1 MARTNTAT
9 RGYSWRLIAVAI
21 AAGLGLGL
29 SKRLRSN
36 WLAPRLEDRSAGS
49 GGTPVRANADGVDQ
63 RTGAFGEARSTD
75 EPKAL
80 QHARAREDGRGREAM
95 SPTQIPWAGWK
106 DILWRVYAEIGGD
119 RVLAV
124 GAGVVFFGLLA
135 IFPTITALV
144 SMYGLFTE
152 TSTIIGHLSFLE
164 SVMPPGAF
172 DIVRDQVNRI
182 ISQGGGGLTF
192 AFIFGLAL
200 ALWSANAGIKAIF
213 DALNVIYD
221 EDEKR
226 GFFKLNSISLSFTLG
241 AIALFLLFVASV
253 VVVPIVM
260 NWFGLQGFWDSVV
273 ALLRWPAML
282 VVSLFAFSLLYRF
295 GPSRDKAQWRWLS
308 VGSLFGTIAWLAGSL
323 LFSWYMQNFADYN
336 ATYGSLGAVIGLMMW
351 MWLSTIAILVGAE
364 INAEM
369 EHQTARD
376 TTTGLHKPLG
386 GRGAAMADTVGEA
399 KA

>member
-1 MARTNTAT
+1 MARTNSAT

-21 AAGLGLGL
+21 AAGVGLGL
-29 SKRLRSN
+29 SRRLRSG
-36 WLAPRLEDRSAGS
+36 WLTPRLEDCSAG
-49 GGTPVRANADGVDQ
+49 GRGAPVRPNAEGVDQ

-75 EPKAL
+75 EPKAV
-80 QHARAREDGRGREAM
+80 QHARAHEDGRGREAL
-95 SPTQIPWAGWK
+95 SPTQIPWTGWK
-106 DILWRVYAEIGGD
+106 DILWRVYEEIQGD
-119 RVLAV
+119 RLLAV
-124 GAGVVFFGLLA
+124 AAGVVFFGLLA
-135 IFPTITALV
+135 VFPTITALV
-144 SMYGLFTE
+144 SMYGLFTD
-152 TSTIIGHLSFLE
+152 TGTIIGHLSFLE

-200 ALWSANAGIKAIF
+200 ALWSANAGIKSIF

-226 GFFKLNSISLSFTLG
+226 SFFMLNLISLSFTLG
-241 AIALFLLFVASV
+241 AIALFLVFVGSV
-253 VVVPIVM
+253 VVVPLVM
-260 NWFGLQGFWDSVV
+260 KWFGLQGFWDSIV
-273 ALLRWPAML
+273 ALLRWPVML
-282 VVSLFAFSLLYRF
+282 VVSLFAFALLYRF

-369 EHQTARD
+369 EHQTTHD
-376 TTTGLHKPLG
+376 TTTGLDKPLG
-386 GRGAAMADTVGEA
+386 ARGAAMADTVGEA